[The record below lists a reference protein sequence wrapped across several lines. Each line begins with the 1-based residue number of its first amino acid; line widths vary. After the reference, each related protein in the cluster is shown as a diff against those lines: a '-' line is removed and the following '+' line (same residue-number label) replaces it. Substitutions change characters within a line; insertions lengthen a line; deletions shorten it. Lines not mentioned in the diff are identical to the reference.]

1 MASSKGRIYPVF
13 VDNIHYEAETKDLR
27 KVFQRIGHV
36 QEVTILSHHGFVA
49 FADPQDAVESIRKL
63 DGYKFF
69 GRRIKVEATEELDD
83 YLRQRRKYIEEE
95 HLRRKSV
102 EQHDRRDRCHRS
114 KYRSQSEDHRL
125 STKRKITLSQIVPV
139 QTPLKQASEINCCIA
154 YSNRSIVFTALNP
167 E

>member
-95 HLRRKSV
+95 HLRWVTGVLSSV
-102 EQHDRRDRCHRS
+102 SDRRWRAIRRS
-114 KYRSQSEDHRL
+114 RVS
-125 STKRKITLSQIVPV
+125 
-139 QTPLKQASEINCCIA
+139 
-154 YSNRSIVFTALNP
+154 
-167 E
+167 